1 MMEVANVEL
10 GFWGILAC
18 CYSWA
23 EVGSEGWTLH
33 LPLDLVQCSHLLCE
47 HFPTDPRLFWMQFP
61 PCWDR
66 TKWSHTDILSVSL
79 WSWWLGFQARNDNHL
94 EKCKWEPWSHISEAN
109 SIQVFPLKHW
119 IFYFFFLPQRKG
131 TGWNWVNLCTKWCQ
145 SIHLWHCCLQLSMRE
160 NQNPQRQESALL
172 KTPSPSLSQ
181 HWGHNQAVHPAGAER
196 LKTREASVKQWTL
209 IFNLHLTICT

>member
-23 EVGSEGWTLH
+23 EVGSEGWTLD

-119 IFYFFFLPQRKG
+119 IFYFFFSPPKKRYWLK
-131 TGWNWVNLCTKWCQ
+131 
-145 SIHLWHCCLQLSMRE
+145 LSKPLYKMMPE
-160 NQNPQRQESALL
+160 YSPLALL
-172 KTPSPSLSQ
+172 FAAFNEGKSEPTKARVSIAEDTIALAVPALGPQPGCAPS
-181 HWGHNQAVHPAGAER
+181 WC
-196 LKTREASVKQWTL
+196 REIEDKGSVSKAMNTY
-209 IFNLHLTICT
+209 I